1 MKTIS
6 FLAPLLPFLFLPLPF
21 LLLACSTPDYPK
33 SDHFDGKRF
42 FNPGREKEQKGF
54 LDFLRWQITADRA
67 DWPKQVA
74 NLAQPKI
81 AEKVLAG
88 EVHVTFINHATFLLQ
103 FESLNVLTDPVF
115 SKRASPV
122 QWAGPKRVREP
133 AVTVDRLPKIDLVVV
148 SHNHYDHLDVGS
160 LKDLSD
166 LHGPRFL
173 VPLGNKALLEKHGV
187 KNVEEIDW
195 WDVRRF
201 KESAL
206 VTLVPAQHWSA
217 RGLFDRNRALW
228 GGFYIEVSGLKI
240 FFAGDTGY
248 GPHFRTIVGKK
259 GVPDVS
265 LLPIGA
271 YEPRWFMKEQHMNP
285 DDAVLAH
292 LDLETSL
299 SIGTHYGT
307 FQLTDEAL
315 LTPLQELKNALET
328 RGVSPQKFLAPETG
342 STIIYRKN

>member
-1 MKTIS
+1 MKTIFS
-6 FLAPLLPFLFLPLPF
+6 LVPFLSFVLM
-21 LLLACSTPDYPK
+21 ACSTSSYPK

-54 LDFLRWQITADRA
+54 LDFLRWQFTADRA
-67 DWPKQVA
+67 DWPERVE
-74 NLAQPKI
+74 NRAQPKI
-81 AEKVLAG
+81 PEKVGAG
-88 EVHVTFINHATFLLQ
+88 EVHVTFINHATHLLQ
-103 FESLNVLTDPVF
+103 FDSLNVLTDPVF

-122 QWAGPKRVREP
+122 QWVGPKRVREP
-133 AVTVDRLPKIDLVVV
+133 ALTVERLPKIDLVVI

-166 LHGPRFL
+166 FHGPRFL

-195 WDVRRF
+195 WDERAIR
-201 KESAL
+201 ESAL

-217 RGLFDRNRALW
+217 RGLFDRNKALW
-228 GGFYIEVSGLKI
+228 GGFIIEASGLKI

-248 GPHFRTIVGKK
+248 GPHFRAIVARK
-259 GVPDVS
+259 GAPDLS

-285 DDAVLAH
+285 EDAVLAH
-292 LDLETSL
+292 IDLETSL
-299 SIGTHYGT
+299 SIGMHYGT
-307 FQLTDEAL
+307 FQLTDEAFSS
-315 LTPLQELKNALET
+315 PIEELKKALGQ
-328 RGVSPQKFLAPETG
+328 RGVDPGRFLAPETG